1 MSWILGNGSNDFCM
15 IVNHIGK
22 FQSLT
27 YSMRWFGQRESK
39 KLRNS
44 SMSVMN
50 MDWPYLRNGTLRD
63 KFLNSS
69 GGQRRST
76 VLIEYFT

>member
-1 MSWILGNGSNDFCM
+1 
-15 IVNHIGK
+15 
-22 FQSLT
+22 
-27 YSMRWFGQRESK
+27 
-39 KLRNS
+39 
-44 SMSVMN
+44 MSVMN

-76 VLIEYFT
+76 VLMEYFT